1 MDPHVVR
8 SLKDF
13 EVSEVRGGQHH
24 ALALTQVPLLLAFML
39 GFGLSVGFNK
49 VWSCLNAPLHT
60 KAGFQDPS
68 HICFVHVLLGCVVD
82 TYGKKLV

>member
-24 ALALTQVPLLLAFML
+24 ALALTQVPLLLACIL
-39 GFGLSVGFNK
+39 GFGLTVALNMQYL
-49 VWSCLNAPLHT
+49 VLPSCTPA
-60 KAGFQDPS
+60 
-68 HICFVHVLLGCVVD
+68 HIG
-82 TYGKKLV
+82 